1 MRKSSAFAGAFSVG
15 HSPSRFARGNAP
27 VGDLVVSGGRPTRL
41 PSARPMPSATH
52 TRNAWLV
59 RLCTLTAFVLSLSWV
74 SLAQAAAPMCG
85 MRAETIAAPPIGTP
99 ASSDSVSAGSPCN
112 DRSPLRLANAP
123 QRDAPEKLSIPELP
137 IRALPILPRLA
148 ACPIVGRVS
157 PALPEHE
164 LLATGFARSI
174 DRPPRV

>member
-1 MRKSSAFAGAFSVG
+1 
-15 HSPSRFARGNAP
+15 
-27 VGDLVVSGGRPTRL
+27 
-41 PSARPMPSATH
+41 MPSAIQ

-59 RLCTLTAFVLSLSWV
+59 RLCTLTAFVLSFGWV
-74 SLAQAAAPMCG
+74 SVAHASAPMCG

-99 ASSDSVSAGSPCN
+99 TSSDSLSAGSPC
-112 DRSPLRLANAP
+112 DYHSPLRIANAP

-137 IRALPILPRLA
+137 IRALPLLPQLSP
-148 ACPIVGRVS
+148 CPIAERVS